1 MWRPRAMELMTKMQR
16 GMISPEEQ
24 LELSKAMCESNDFWL
39 ANQLRLRYAED
50 FQGIEAFKI
59 TEE

>member
-1 MWRPRAMELMTKMQR
+1 MDEGVLVCCPGKACGST
-16 GMISPEEQ
+16 GG
-24 LELSKAMCESNDFWL
+24 KAMCESNDFWL